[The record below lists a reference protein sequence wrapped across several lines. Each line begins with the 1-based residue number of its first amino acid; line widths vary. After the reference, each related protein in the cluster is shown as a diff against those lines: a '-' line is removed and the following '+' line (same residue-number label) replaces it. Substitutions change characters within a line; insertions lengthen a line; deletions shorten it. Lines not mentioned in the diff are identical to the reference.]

1 MENLPKKLHVYVVYS
16 SDGLCAQFFYEI
28 LEFVK
33 VGKSAKKIACI
44 CSLSHLY
51 DMRPFDK
58 RSSALRAS
66 LHSLAAQVSTCKY
79 AEHGF
84 STKFWNLEKLENLPK
99 KLHVYVMWVVEL
111 EILENQASLRSA

>member
-1 MENLPKKLHVYVVYS
+1 M
-16 SDGLCAQFFYEI
+16 DCCAQIFYKI

-44 CSLSHLY
+44 CSLNHFSIY

-58 RSSALRAS
+58 CSSALRAS

-79 AEHGF
+79 AVHGF

-99 KLHVYVMWVVEL
+99 KLHVYVYVGGGGWNLKFWRIKRRFAPL
-111 EILENQASLRSA
+111 EIILLVHF